1 MSVQN
6 EQWLG
11 IAQLVARYL
20 GVVEA
25 VGSNPATQTKNSG
38 AFGYCCFF
46 FTGFEGEAV
55 LNGLP
60 VDDQIRRLTEDR
72 SPRTNPATQTK
83 QKSRALCSAFLLAF
97 ECGFNTRHIAQ
108 KAHPL

>member
-1 MSVQN
+1 MAGYS
-6 EQWLG
+6 
-11 IAQLVARYL
+11 
-20 GVVEA
+20 A
-25 VGSNPATQTKNSG
+25 VGSALPWGGRGRGFKSRYSDQRNSG

-72 SPRTNPATQTK
+72 SPRTNPATETK
-83 QKSRALCSAFLLAF
+83 
-97 ECGFNTRHIAQ
+97 
-108 KAHPL
+108 